1 MKISVNQDYS
11 FQLEQVY
18 LPITLVT
25 NDKEEM
31 SIIMRDSGFEFKYQG
46 DWYIAKNGVVE
57 RLMVQETLE
66 KELEKAAKSYR
77 KTTPNQMYG
86 DELGFIAGAE
96 WQEKRMYSEE
106 EVKNLTELFLPYYF
120 KSDKGFDEAFNE
132 WIKQFKKR

>member
-106 EVKNLTELFLPYYF
+106 DLR
-120 KSDKGFDEAFNE
+120 EAFESNYDSQNYGNSNLE
-132 WIKQFKKR
+132 DDFKDWFNQFKKK

>member
-46 DWYIAKNGVVE
+46 DWYIAKNNVVE
-57 RLMVQETLE
+57 PLMVQETFE

-106 EVKNLTELFLPYYF
+106 EVNELLNTLL
-120 KSDKGFDEAFNE
+120 SNNMCSHSGDALIE
-132 WIKQFKKR
+132 QFKKR